1 MFTSYA
7 CGLSAMCRSSRYPV
21 DFVQLTDVYGDGA
34 VGIDGI
40 EHVPE
45 CRAPDDLVDFVR
57 RASVHGLGE
66 RFVEAVE
73 QDEQL
78 GVERA
83 QVVGRARI
91 ERARLVDRMNDGPC
105 QRKKDDAVALE
116 FE

>member
-34 VGIDGI
+34 VGIERI

-45 CRAPDDLVDFVR
+45 LRAPDDLVDFVR
-57 RASVHGLGE
+57 RARVHGLGE
-66 RFVEAVE
+66 GFVEAVK

-83 QVVGRARI
+83 QVVGRIGI
-91 ERARLVDRMNDGPC
+91 ERTGLVNRMDDGPG
-105 QRKKDDAVALE
+105 QREKDDAVAL
-116 FE
+116 